1 MDIVDEKRGSD
12 VQAVVLAK
20 EEQSIIGTK
29 KKKNQNTTVLEM
41 GRNIYYVM
49 AKSHVSLVD
58 MWKYAP

>member
-1 MDIVDEKRGSD
+1 MDEKRGSD

-29 KKKNQNTTVLEM
+29 KIKNQNTTVLEM
-41 GRNIYYVM
+41 GQNIYYVM

-58 MWKYAP
+58 M